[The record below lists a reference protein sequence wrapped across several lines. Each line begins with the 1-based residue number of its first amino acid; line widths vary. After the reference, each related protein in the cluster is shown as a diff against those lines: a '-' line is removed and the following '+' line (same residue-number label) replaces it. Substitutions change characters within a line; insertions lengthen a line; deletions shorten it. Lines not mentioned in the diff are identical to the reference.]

1 MTHPYGY
8 TGRILHVDLSSGQT
22 TTLPTAAYAD
32 RFIGGMGL
40 ATKLYWDEVAPG
52 VTAFDPGNCVIFAT
66 GPLAGFSGIAGSIW
80 QVHGKSP
87 LTIPEQFSCGSL
99 GGTWGAHLKFAGYD
113 AVVVRGRSE
122 TPVYLLIEDGSVKTG
137 DAAALWGKGAVQT
150 REALKKELGRSARV
164 ATIGPAGENLVVF
177 ANVIADDD
185 SSASGGLAAVM
196 GSKNLK
202 AVVVRG
208 RNRPEAADPEE
219 LRALSRRLRRL
230 KEGAVMGDFGF
241 IPGPNMK
248 KQMCYGC
255 INGCIRA
262 IMEAS
267 DGTRGKY
274 MCQSGIFYQYRAQRY
289 YGEWNEV
296 PFFANRLCD
305 EYGIDTRVTEAMI
318 AWLTRC
324 HKAGVLNEH
333 NTGLRLP
340 ELGSLEFIET
350 LVKKVSLR
358 QGFGDVLARG
368 LIPAAEEA
376 GPDARALITDY
387 VFHTTGQAAEGDP
400 RRDIVTGLLYA
411 MQPRQHAVISELGEV
426 VGRWLQWTK
435 GAEGAYVSTDVL
447 HAISKR
453 LFGDVSAVDYSTY
466 EGKGRVAKLVQDRW
480 SARESLIACAF
491 AWPIADVP
499 HSDDHLGDPTLES
512 QVFSAVTGRQVDEE
526 HLNAMGEA
534 VFNLRRAVFA
544 REGRKGRDSERIPQV
559 FYERPYKDRIH
570 PDDPALAPGKDG
582 QTVATKGAVVERDAF
597 ERVKDEYYASRGW
610 DVTSGIQTKKK
621 LAELGLDDIVP
632 DLEQRG
638 LVV

>member
-1 MTHPYGY
+1 MAQLYGY
-8 TGRILHVDLSSGQT
+8 TGKILHVDLSSGRT
-22 TTLPTAAYAD
+22 TTLPTAEYAD

-40 ATKLYWDEVAPG
+40 ATRLYWDEVAPE
-52 VTAFDPGNCVIFAT
+52 VTAFDPGNCVIFVT
-66 GPLAGFSGIAGSIW
+66 GPLAGFAGVAGSIW

-113 AVVVRGRSE
+113 AVVVRGKAE
-122 TPVYLLIEDGSVKTG
+122 KPVYLLIEEDSVKIE
-137 DAAALWGKGAVQT
+137 DAAALWGKGAVET
-150 REALKKELGRSARV
+150 REMLKKELGRSARV
-164 ATIGPAGENLVVF
+164 ATMGPAGENLVVF

-185 SSASGGLAAVM
+185 SSASGGLGAVM

-208 RNRPEAADPEE
+208 RNRPKAADPER
-219 LRALSRRLRRL
+219 LHAIAGRLRRL
-230 KEGAVMGDFGF
+230 KQGAVMGDFGF

-262 IMEAS
+262 VMEAS
-267 DGTRGKY
+267 DGTKGKY
-274 MCQSGIFYQYRAQRY
+274 MCESGIFYQYRAQRY

-305 EYGIDTRVTEAMI
+305 EYGLDTRVTEAI
-318 AWLTRC
+318 LAWLTRC
-324 HKAGVLNEH
+324 QKAGILDDG
-333 NTGLRLP
+333 NTGLPLSKF
-340 ELGSLEFIET
+340 GSLEFIEA
-350 LVKKVSLR
+350 LLKKVALR

-368 LIPAAEEA
+368 LIPAAEDV

-400 RRDIVTGLLYA
+400 RADIVTGILYA
-411 MQPRQHAVISELGEV
+411 TQPRQHAVMTKLGEV
-426 VGRWLQWTK
+426 SGRWLQWAR

-447 HAISKR
+447 QAISKR
-453 LFGDVSAVDYSTY
+453 LFGDVNAVDYSTY
-466 EGKGRVAKLVQDRW
+466 DGKGRVAKLVQDRW

-491 AWPIADVP
+491 AWPIVDVP
-499 HSDDHLGDPTLES
+499 RSDDHLGDPTLES
-512 QVFSAVTGRQVDEE
+512 QVFSAVTGRRVDEE
-526 HLNAMGEA
+526 QLNALGET

-544 REGRKGRDSERIPQV
+544 REGRKGRESEVIPQV
-559 FYERPYKDRIH
+559 YYERPYKDRIH
-570 PDDPALAPGKDG
+570 PDGPALAPGKGG
-582 QTVATKGAVVERDAF
+582 QTVSMKGAVVERDGF
-597 ERVKDEYYASRGW
+597 ERVRDEYYAARGW

-621 LAELGLDDIVP
+621 LDELGLEDVVP
-632 DLEQRG
+632 DLERRG